1 MFKNLSFRTKLIMPL
16 VLIGLVMV
24 VIAVVGIRSNA
35 SMKETVNEVTKRY
48 LPGVDYLLQADRD
61 LYQALTAER
70 SFVFM
75 QPGTDAYKEQVDSH
89 AENIQQ
95 AKERVEKFAE
105 LVKTDQVN
113 ALMTTFRTRFD
124 DWEQLTHQIVQAKTE
139 GGSAGQDQAIQMSFG
154 IANDKFSEMRDVIDQ
169 LTEITETSAENT
181 SQQIDA
187 LASSSEY
194 KQMTSLFVGVVIC
207 GLIAIFVPLMITRPI
222 NTLLARVEDI
232 SRGEGDLTA
241 RLEINSKDEVGKLGE
256 AFNNFLAKLHSII
269 GSIAGSTQQLASAAE
284 ELSLITAES
293 ATNMQQQ
300 HSATDQVATA
310 ITEMSATVQE
320 VARNA
325 SDAAAAA
332 TDADRNVYEG
342 QEVVQKTIGAITDLA
357 QDVDNAAHV
366 IRELSTNSDSI
377 GKVLDVIKGIA
388 EQTNLLALNAA
399 IEAARAG
406 EQGRGFAV
414 VADEVR
420 TLASRTQEST
430 QEIQEMIEKLQEGAG
445 NAVKVMETGCTKAQ
459 TTVTLAE
466 NAGAALKAITT
477 AVNDI
482 SQMNVQIATAAE
494 EQNAVTEDINRNVVN
509 ISSVSDSTAEASS
522 QIETATSSLAVLAA
536 ELQQQVDQFRI

>member
-1 MFKNLSFRTKLIMPL
+1 MFKNFSFRTKLIMPL
-16 VLIGLVMV
+16 VLIGLVIV
-24 VIAVVGIRSNA
+24 VIAVIGIRSNA
-35 SMKETVNEVTKRY
+35 SMVEAVNDVTKKY

-70 SFVFM
+70 SFIFM
-75 QPGTDAYKEQVDSH
+75 QVGTDDYKEQVDSH

-95 AKERVEKFAE
+95 AKERVEKFAT

-113 ALMTTFRTRFD
+113 AMMVNFRTLFD
-124 DWEQLTHQIVQAKTE
+124 EWEQLTREIVKAKTE
-139 GGSAGQDQAIQMSFG
+139 GGSDGQQKAIQMSFG
-154 IANDKFSEMRDVIDQ
+154 IANDKFSAMRDVIDQ
-169 LTEITETSAENT
+169 LTEITETAAGDT
-181 SQQIDA
+181 TQQIDE
-187 LASSSEY
+187 LASSSEEI
-194 KQMTSLFVGVVIC
+194 QIISLVIGVVIC
-207 GLIAIFVPLMITRPI
+207 ALIAIFVPLMITRPI

-241 RLEINSKDEVGKLGE
+241 RLEINSKDEVGQLGE

-269 GSIAGSTQQLASAAE
+269 GSIAGSTQQLASASE

-325 SDAAAAA
+325 SDAADAA
-332 TDADRNVYEG
+332 TEADRNVLQG

-366 IRELSTNSDSI
+366 IRDLSTNSDNI

-430 QEIQEMIEKLQEGAG
+430 QEIQEMIEKLQDGAG
-445 NAVKVMETGCTKAQ
+445 NAVKVMETGCDKAQ

-466 NAGAALKAITT
+466 DAGAALKAITT
-477 AVNDI
+477 SVNDI

-494 EQNAVTEDINRNVVN
+494 EQNAVTEDINRNVVD
-509 ISSVSDSTAEASS
+509 ISSVSDSTAEASN

>member
-241 RLEINSKDEVGKLGE
+241 RLEINGKDEVGQLGE